1 MKRIDLI
8 RMFKRNNWYFLR
20 HGGEHDVYT
29 DGIHTET
36 VPRHREIN
44 EKLARAIIRR
54 WGLK

>member
-8 RMFKRNNWYFLR
+8 RMFKRNHWYFLR
-20 HGGEHDVYT
+20 HGGDHDVYT
-29 DGIHTET
+29 DGIHIEM